1 MIRSIICD
9 LDRTLLRTD
18 KTISDYTIQILN
30 VCRTQGI
37 LLMGATAR
45 PARAIETY
53 HKQVCF
59 DAAVMPDLLERF
71 IHEADTNRKDDSH
84 AIAAAQIAAH
94 MGDCIDRPVLTIQ
107 KRAHT
112 LFVQSTDEMIRKY
125 SHSCSDLSR

>member
-37 LLMGATAR
+37 LLMGATVR

-59 DAAVMPDLLERF
+59 DAAVTLNGAALILPDRTEYIGIDKEQALSIIRRLKRF
-71 IHEADTNRKDDSH
+71 
-84 AIAAAQIAAH
+84 AQR
-94 MGDCIDRPVLTIQ
+94 M
-107 KRAHT
+107 
-112 LFVQSTDEMIRKY
+112 
-125 SHSCSDLSR
+125 LS